1 MIIDRTNDCYSNLKD
16 TKNMVQDGEK
26 KLPLNFRINE
36 LELELKGRK
45 DFRQAVRKT
54 GRGFYNSSQNVVWG
68 SSGRDPLE
76 PFWGPLLL

>member
-1 MIIDRTNDCYSNLKD
+1 MIIGRTNDCYSNLKD

-45 DFRQAVRKT
+45 DFRQAVRKAEEDST
-54 GRGFYNSSQNVVWG
+54 TVLKKW
-68 SSGRDPLE
+68 SGDHQAETP
-76 PFWGPLLL
+76 